1 LIGTAA
7 CLSPLSGCGAEAA
20 ILARSG
26 TMRDEFDGRLWVDH
40 GAAFGDVV
48 ASFLDQLKL
57 SLKRLH
63 EIQYEA
69 PWLHD
74 TKRKQ
79 G

>member
-1 LIGTAA
+1 
-7 CLSPLSGCGAEAA
+7 
-20 ILARSG
+20 
-26 TMRDEFDGRLWVDH
+26 MRDELDGRLWVDH

-48 ASFLDQLKL
+48 ASFLDQLRL

-69 PWLHD
+69 PWLYD
-74 TKRKQ
+74 AERKQ

>member
-1 LIGTAA
+1 
-7 CLSPLSGCGAEAA
+7 
-20 ILARSG
+20 
-26 TMRDEFDGRLWVDH
+26 MRDELEGRLWADH

-48 ASFLDQLKL
+48 THFLDQLKL

-63 EIQYEA
+63 EIQYGA

-74 TKRKQ
+74 AERKQ

>member
-1 LIGTAA
+1 LARQLAIRHGRTAA
-7 CLSPLSGCGAEAA
+7 VRPRFDEE
-20 ILARSG
+20 R
-26 TMRDEFDGRLWVDH
+26 TMRDELDGRLWVDH

-48 ASFLDQLKL
+48 TSFLDQLKL

-63 EIQYEA
+63 EIQFEA

-74 TKRKQ
+74 EERKQ

>member
-1 LIGTAA
+1 
-7 CLSPLSGCGAEAA
+7 
-20 ILARSG
+20 
-26 TMRDEFDGRLWVDH
+26 MRDELDGRLWVDH

-48 ASFLDQLKL
+48 ACFLDQLKL

-74 TKRKQ
+74 DGPRQ
-79 G
+79 R